1 MQTMSVKY
9 ANILCI
15 INIPRQKLIEE
26 FTIKP
31 CRICWNKKIAKWS
44 KEKDLRY
51 DGDS

>member
-1 MQTMSVKY
+1 MGRVNRLVMQTMSVKY

-31 CRICWNKKIAKWS
+31 C
-44 KEKDLRY
+44 
-51 DGDS
+51 